1 MFYRKNMENDEK
13 PLELGVPKTSDK
25 PAYVCWLIN
34 LSDRTFFLQHHLA
47 GIYFSLPV
55 YPKNGVDKSSISA
68 GFIPIHPHE
77 ISPWMPSGYV
87 KIAKM
92 TIEIVELPIKHGDFP

>member
-1 MFYRKNMENDEK
+1 MFYRKNMEKWWKPWGIGGALLQTK
-13 PLELGVPKTSDK
+13 PLMCV
-25 PAYVCWLIN
+25 LIN
-34 LSDRTFFLQHHLA
+34 KPIRSHIFLQHHLA

-92 TIEIVELPIKHGDFP
+92 TIEIVELPIKHADFP